1 MIWKSN
7 IFEKVSFLTDLPNI
21 VLGVHWK
28 RCWGSGVGGRGGE
41 MVMYWTYKIHYY
53 LVWKVICYCVRSIE
67 DNFLCRYFFCFVYF
81 FFFLHFLFRI
91 IFIRICYLMLSKPSF
106 KDVSELSYPRW
117 RKLRT
122 GHLLKMTSQGAMGTI
137 LEKNPNRWRRG
148 LRTDIPGELMKEYVE
163 ISGVN

>member
-1 MIWKSN
+1 
-7 IFEKVSFLTDLPNI
+7 
-21 VLGVHWK
+21 
-28 RCWGSGVGGRGGE
+28 
-41 MVMYWTYKIHYY
+41 
-53 LVWKVICYCVRSIE
+53 
-67 DNFLCRYFFCFVYF
+67 
-81 FFFLHFLFRI
+81 
-91 IFIRICYLMLSKPSF
+91 MLSKPSF

-117 RKLRT
+117 RKFRT